1 MYNLLVNLHCLH
13 WYECFAAAAA
23 APVAAAAISK
33 SYHYSE
39 IDQKQCFCC
48 ISLIKYDLIITMKE
62 TLFYH
67 SSIVAAASTVAATVA
82 ASKIFIKRFLL
93 FHIELY
99 VGLMNIDIIIWY
111 AYIVYIDINA
121 LLLLLR
127 LLQQQQLHSQFH

>member
-1 MYNLLVNLHCLH
+1 MNIDVYLICKLALFASI
-13 WYECFAAAAA
+13 CFAAAAA
-23 APVAAAAISK
+23 AAAAASAVAAAAISK

-93 FHIELY
+93 FHMNLY
-99 VGLMNIDIIIWY
+99 VD
-111 AYIVYIDINA
+111 
-121 LLLLLR
+121 LLNTVKLC
-127 LLQQQQLHSQFH
+127 SIEFHGTHCILPI